1 MSPAALESAGTDL
14 LAAGT
19 LVLWVTL
26 VIRAPAARRAP
37 PRRRMLIA
45 IASLATSI
53 TLVLEPVAGVVDRAF
68 GPGGG
73 CGMVVSVWGVVSSA
87 LILDFVLAATSR
99 RRPFLVYGGAGLVSA
114 ALLLINTP
122 APGCVSS
129 ADVPWF
135 GLFWSLLCLAHVL
148 GTGPAAILCA
158 RYGRRATTRP
168 LRAGLYV
175 LATGFASSTVFW
187 GLVAPAYLLTR
198 SPWLSAAAPLNVA
211 ITAWVM
217 ALGTALPQLVRL
229 HRAAAD
235 RRTLRRLE
243 PLWRRLVTAVPRVH
257 LPENGRWTSDLRLYR
272 RVIEIRDA
280 VLVLRDYVDPG
291 TVEAARAHA
300 GTEALAT
307 ACWLP
312 LAEAAKARGEPPR
325 ATPPPGEDC
334 SGDEWADELGFA
346 LTLAEHQDSA
356 LVRTF
361 RRATGSARS
370 ASDSQR

>member
-1 MSPAALESAGTDL
+1 MSPAALESGGTHL

-53 TLVLEPVAGVVDRAF
+53 TLVLEPVAGLVDRAF

-73 CGMVVSVWGVVSSA
+73 CGIVVSVWGVVGSA
-87 LILDFVLAATSR
+87 LILDFVLAATASR
-99 RRPFLVYGGAGLVSA
+99 RPLLVYGGAALVSA
-114 ALLLINTP
+114 ALLLINSGAP
-122 APGCVSS
+122 APACLTS

-187 GLVAPAYLLTR
+187 GLVVPAYLVTR
-198 SPWLSAAAPLNVA
+198 SPWL
-211 ITAWVM
+211 
-217 ALGTALPQLVRL
+217 G
-229 HRAAAD
+229 
-235 RRTLRRLE
+235 RRPRSTSRSRRGS
-243 PLWRRLVTAVPRVH
+243 WR
-257 LPENGRWTSDLRLYR
+257 W
-272 RVIEIRDA
+272 
-280 VLVLRDYVDPG
+280 
-291 TVEAARAHA
+291 ARHCRSCC
-300 GTEALAT
+300 GCT
-307 ACWLP
+307 
-312 LAEAAKARGEPPR
+312 GPR
-325 ATPPPGEDC
+325 ATAGRC
-334 SGDEWADELGFA
+334 
-346 LTLAEHQDSA
+346 
-356 LVRTF
+356 
-361 RRATGSARS
+361 ATWNRCGA
-370 ASDSQR
+370 AW

>member
-1 MSPAALESAGTDL
+1 MSPAALESGGTHL

-53 TLVLEPVAGVVDRAF
+53 TLVLEPVAGLVDRAF

-73 CGMVVSVWGVVSSA
+73 CGIVVSVWGVVGSA
-87 LILDFVLAATSR
+87 LILDFVLAATASR
-99 RRPFLVYGGAGLVSA
+99 RPLLVYGGAALVSA
-114 ALLLINTP
+114 ALLLINSGAP
-122 APGCVSS
+122 APACLTS

-187 GLVAPAYLLTR
+187 GLVVPAYLVTR
-198 SPWLSAAAPLNVA
+198 SPWLGAAAPLNVA

-217 ALGTALPQLVRL
+217 ALGTALPQLLRL
-229 HRAAAD
+229 HRAAGD
-235 RRTLRRLE
+235 RRTLRHLE
-243 PLWRRLVTAVPRVH
+243 PLWRRLVTAVPQVH
-257 LPENGRWTSDLRLYR
+257 LPESGRWASDLRLYR

-291 TVEAARAHA
+291 TIEAARVHA
-300 GTEALAT
+300 GSEALAT

-312 LAEAAKARGEPPR
+312 LAEAAKERGEPPR
-325 ATPPPGEDC
+325 AAPPPGADC
-334 SGDEWADELGFA
+334 SGEEWADEVGFA
-346 LTLAEHQDSA
+346 LTLAEHRDSA
-356 LVRTF
+356 LVRSF
-361 RRATGSARS
+361 QPASGSIP
-370 ASDSQR
+370 DGQR